1 MVWWSRISPSHPSN
15 RSANRSSIIGPYRTS
30 AVGSPIGASP
40 TAFEKRS
47 TNASWTSVWT
57 IAVPSDVHRW
67 PAVPN
72 PLNSAP
78 STARSRS
85 ASGITTSGFLPP
97 SSRHGD
103 CRCRPQS
110 SPIRRPTSLDPVNPT
125 LSIVPSASARS
136 SPANVCAPSAST
148 IWNTPVGIPHR
159 STSCAKAS
167 ATAGVYSAGFHTTA
181 LPHSSAGTRYQDGTA
196 TGKFPAVTIAAV
208 PTGTRNVN
216 SCLSGISLGTV
227 WP

>member
-1 MVWWSRISPSHPSN
+1 MKSSWM
-15 RSANRSSIIGPYRTS
+15 SAC
-30 AVGSPIGASP
+30 
-40 TAFEKRS
+40 
-47 TNASWTSVWT
+47 T
-57 IAVPSDVHRW
+57 IAMPSEVHRW

-110 SPIRRPTSLDPVNPT
+110 SPIRRPTSVEPVKPDLVDQVLVERALEPLERVRAVREDHVERAAGNPACRN
-125 LSIVPSASARS
+125 SCANASA
-136 SPANVCAPSAST
+136 V
-148 IWNTPVGIPHR
+148 
-159 STSCAKAS
+159 
-167 ATAGVYSAGFHTTA
+167 AGVYSAGFHTTA
-181 LPHSSAGTRYQDGTA
+181 LPQSSAGTRYHDGTA
-196 TGKFPAVTIAAV
+196 TGKFPAVMMAAT
-208 PTGTRNVN
+208 PTGVRNVN
-216 SCLSGISLGTV
+216 SCLSGISDGTV